1 MYYLSK
7 SLILIRKINIQG
19 GETGVLQGGR
29 KYTLSYLEMN
39 RRCHHVGKS
48 THTKREKSQA
58 IVFSSKLGLKIS
70 EFQYFKP
77 QKSIFVFLDVSE
89 NSCTIMHKIA
99 QTSFLSTLSNILPCE
114 ISCRY

>member
-48 THTKREKSQA
+48 THTGREKSQA
-58 IVFSSKLGLKIS
+58 IVFSSKLGLKNFRVPI
-70 EFQYFKP
+70 
-77 QKSIFVFLDVSE
+77 L
-89 NSCTIMHKIA
+89 
-99 QTSFLSTLSNILPCE
+99 QTTKKHLCLS
-114 ISCRY
+114 